1 MCLILFSFKT
11 HPRYKLVL
19 AANRDEFFERPT
31 LLADFWESDTNI
43 LGGIDIISGGTWLGV
58 TTTGRFAAITNYR
71 NPLALVTQP
80 ISRGKITRQF
90 LQGESKTED
99 FLAEISMDK
108 DHYNGFNV
116 LLSDDGFETL
126 HHYSNITNKLTVVS
140 QGVHGLSNALLDTSW
155 PKVDHGISKL
165 SQRIGES
172 NFQLE
177 DIISIMTD
185 KNIAQEDSLPR
196 TGISL
201 ELERKL
207 SPVFISMKGYGTRCT
222 TAIRLDYDNNLE
234 FLEVSYDE
242 SSYPTSSKQFNI
254 QLNGDIKN

>member
-31 LLADFWESDTNI
+31 LLADFWESDSNI

-58 TTTGRFAAITNYR
+58 SKTGRFAAITNYR
-71 NPLALVTQP
+71 NPLAQVTQP

-90 LQGESKTED
+90 LQSELETED
-99 FLAEISMDK
+99 FLAEISRGK

-116 LLSDDGFETL
+116 LLSDTAFETL
-126 HHYSNITNKLTVVS
+126 HYYSNITNDPANVS
-140 QGVHGLSNALLDTSW
+140 QGMHGLSNALLDTSW
-155 PKVDHGISKL
+155 PKVNHGISML
-165 SQRIGES
+165 SQMIDES

-185 KNIAQEDSLPR
+185 KNIAPEDSLPK

-207 SPVFISMKGYGTRCT
+207 SPVFISMKGYGTRCST
-222 TAIRLDYDNNLE
+222 VIRVDFDNNLE

-242 SSYPTSSKQFNI
+242 AAHPTSSKRYNI
-254 QLNGDIKN
+254 RLNGDIK